1 MLPSGVI
8 NTIPTPYVGR
18 TLSSVIEAP
27 SKYISQ
33 AFDVGL
39 DATSVQ

>member
-1 MLPSGVI
+1 MRVRILGGQPGLSG
-8 NTIPTPYVGR
+8 NEMKEFKYV
-18 TLSSVIEAP
+18 LEAP

-33 AFDVGL
+33 AGL